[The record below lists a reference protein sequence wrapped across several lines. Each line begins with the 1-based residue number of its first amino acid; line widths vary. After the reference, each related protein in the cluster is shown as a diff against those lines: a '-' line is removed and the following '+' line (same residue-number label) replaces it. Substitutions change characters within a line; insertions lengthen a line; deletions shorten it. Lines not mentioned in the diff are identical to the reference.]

1 MRDFKKLQIWEKGM
15 DIVVDLYRLTDTFPE
30 TERYGL
36 VSQMRRAAISIPS
49 NIAEGSSRYSEKEQ
63 FRFSELSLG
72 SSFELETQLRASDRL
87 GFVKTEMSQELL
99 HSIVE
104 EQRMISGFMRQLN
117 FKR

>member
-15 DIVVDLYRLTDTFPE
+15 DIVVDLYRLTESFPE

-49 NIAEGSSRYSEKEQ
+49 NIAEGSSRFSEKEQ
-63 FRFSELSLG
+63 SRFSEMSLG
-72 SSFELETQLRASDRL
+72 SGFELETQLRASNRL
-87 GFVKTEMSQELL
+87 GFVKEEMSAELL
-99 HSIVE
+99 HAILE
-104 EQRMISGFMRQLN
+104 KQKMISGFMRQLN